1 MKELDFINIIKNQI
15 GNEFIGD
22 DCAYLKELGIVVSQD
37 SLIEDVHFKRAWC
50 TPFQLGYKSVTVNIS
65 DILAAG
71 ADPAYVTI
79 ALSLPNDLTPPPTPL
94 PQGAGE
100 EESYFEEHKSD
111 KNELVDLPLCSDCLS
126 TYVVPQGAGER
137 ESCVEAGEF
146 FVSEFYRGAK
156 TALRGAKIVGGDI
169 TGGKCIVVSIATIGK
184 TEGRKIS
191 SRSHAK
197 VGYKIITRG
206 EYGLSSLGLK
216 ELMNG
221 GKNESLIKAHLEPQI
236 DEDFSKSIS
245 EQITVD
251 YAMMDTSDGL
261 ADALFKIAE
270 ASNVSIDAKE
280 IDGIFGAEDYHL
292 VAAVPEEFLD
302 KLNDFYIVGDV
313 IERKDYILKIGERKF
328 KEYDELGLYNHFGE
342 NI

>member
-1 MKELDFINIIKNQI
+1 MSLASAHLVGEVSEVGRGVRKVMKELDFIKIIKEQI
-15 GNEFIGD
+15 GDEFLGD

-37 SLIEDVHFKRAWC
+37 SLIEDVHFKRTWC

-65 DILAAG
+65 DVLAAG
-71 ADPAYVTI
+71 AEPAYVTM
-79 ALSLPNDLTPPPTPL
+79 ALSLPNDIDENFIREFY
-94 PQGAGE
+94 QGA
-100 EESYFEEHKSD
+100 
-111 KNELVDLPLCSDCLS
+111 V
-126 TYVVPQGAGER
+126 AG
-137 ESCVEAGEF
+137 
-146 FVSEFYRGAK
+146 
-156 TALRGAKIVGGDI
+156 LHGAKIIGGDI
-169 TGGKCIVVSIATIGK
+169 TGSKCIVVSIAAIGK
-184 TEGRKIS
+184 TEGRRIS

-206 EYGLSSLGLK
+206 KYGLSSAGLN
-216 ELMNG
+216 ELITG
-221 GKNESLIKAHLEPQI
+221 GSNQDLIKAHLEPKL
-236 DEDFSKSIS
+236 DVEFSKRIS

-280 IDGIFGAEDYHL
+280 IEGIFGAEDYHL

-302 KLNDFYIVGDV
+302 KLNNFYVVGDV

-328 KEYDELGLYNHFGE
+328 KKYDELGLYNHFGE
-342 NI
+342 KI

>member
-1 MKELDFINIIKNQI
+1 MKELEFINIIKNQI
-15 GNEFIGD
+15 GEEFLGD
-22 DCAYLKELGIVVSQD
+22 DCAYLKELGIVISQD

-65 DILAAG
+65 DILASG
-71 ADPAYVTI
+71 AEPAYVTI
-79 ALSLPNDLTPPPTPL
+79 ALSLPNDID
-94 PQGAGE
+94 
-100 EESYFEEHKSD
+100 ES
-111 KNELVDLPLCSDCLS
+111 
-126 TYVVPQGAGER
+126 
-137 ESCVEAGEF
+137 

-156 TALRGAKIVGGDI
+156 KALCGAKIVGGDI
-169 TGGKCIVVSIATIGK
+169 TGGKYISISVAVIGK
-184 TEGRKIS
+184 TAGRRIS

-221 GKNESLIKAHLEPQI
+221 GRNEHLIRAHLEPQI

-245 EQITVD
+245 ERINVN

-270 ASNVSIDAKE
+270 ASDVSIDAKE
-280 IDGIFGAEDYHL
+280 IEGMFGAEDYHL
-292 VAAVPEEFLD
+292 VAAVPEEFLSE
-302 KLNDFYIVGDV
+302 LHDFYVVGEV

-342 NI
+342 KI